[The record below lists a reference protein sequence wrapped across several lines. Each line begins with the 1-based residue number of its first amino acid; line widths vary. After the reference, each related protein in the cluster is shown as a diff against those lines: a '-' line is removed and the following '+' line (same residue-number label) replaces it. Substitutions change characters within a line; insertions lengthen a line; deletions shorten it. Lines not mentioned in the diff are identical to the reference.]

1 MGPGDN
7 DGNPLKKGIT
17 DDIKKAFRLPSV
29 EEFGKAYEG
38 ISAGAIK
45 INATFGQTKERIVEI
60 QTAIADTA
68 PGIYRLGGN
77 LSSVTNTI
85 DEIAKASRRNVIANS
100 EDVTKMFAA
109 QKILGGTVKEISDS
123 FLNVGIGISQIPKEL
138 EKSINYIRSIGGN
151 TTAVMKDVA
160 GNMDKMNRYQF
171 EGGVQGLTKMA
182 AQASMLRFD
191 MKETFTLAENVL
203 NPEGAIDVASAFQR
217 LGVSAG
223 ALVDPFQLMNQS
235 INDPSGLQD
244 SLANVSKQFTY
255 FDEETK
261 SFKINPQGVL
271 TLREMEKAAGI
282 STGSLSKMGLAAAEL
297 DKRISEVN
305 AAGLHFGSE
314 EDKQYLQNIASMG
327 KGGKYEVEL
336 KDGTKKE
343 LQQLNQEEFDEL
355 IDEQKKGPKT
365 LEEIA
370 RGQMTYTEVM
380 ANDVEAIRIAVAS
393 GVVTQREFLKGL
405 KDVGDVAIGL
415 TGRASSSK
423 GLGDTKAARDTVSGL
438 IGDMKGLFM
447 DLTGDN
453 KSTKEAFSDYLK
465 NLREKGV
472 EISKSLENKAI
483 KILEDSRDELDNSNG
498 AQKAASKIYDTLLN
512 GAKVNNIQGNRP
524 ISTLIEGNRT
534 TSVRETVSNGGP
546 SVNQS
551 SKLTFDGKSA
561 IDININQSSQETLT
575 AKHKEEVSKI
585 VLDVITSTIGQQ
597 YFVNLNSTD
606 NPTKAPTGKTLGRTG
621 INA

>member
-1 MGPGDN
+1 MANDDN
-7 DGNPLKKGIT
+7 PIKKGIY
-17 DDIKKAFRLPSV
+17 DDVKKAYSLPSV
-29 EEFGKAYEG
+29 EEFTNAYEG

-45 INATFGQTKERIVEI
+45 INAAFGQTKQRLVEI

-68 PGIYRLGGN
+68 PGVRRLGGGIEN
-77 LSSVTNTI
+77 VTNTI
-85 DEIAKASRRNVIANS
+85 NEIAKASRRNVIANS
-100 EDVTKMFAA
+100 EDVSKMYAA
-109 QKILGGTVKEISDS
+109 QKILGGTVEDISNS
-123 FLNVGIGISQIPKEL
+123 FLNVGVGISQIPKEL
-138 EKSINYIRSIGGN
+138 EKSINYIQSIGGN
-151 TTAVMKDVA
+151 TTAVMKDVRE
-160 GNMDKMNRYQF
+160 NMNQMNRYQF

-191 MKETFTLAENVL
+191 MKETFALAEKVL
-203 NPEGAIDVASAFQR
+203 TPEGAIEVASAFQR

-223 ALVDPFQLMNQS
+223 SLVDPFSLMNQS

-255 FDEETK
+255 FDEKTK
-261 SFKINPQGVL
+261 TFKINPQGVL
-271 TLREMEKAAGI
+271 TLREMEKAANL
-282 STGSLSKMGLAAAEL
+282 TQGSLSKMGLAAAEL

-355 IDEQKKGPKT
+355 IDEQKNGPKT

-370 RGQMTYTEVM
+370 RGQMTYMEVM
-380 ANDVEAIRIAVAS
+380 ANDVTAIRMAVAA

-405 KDVGDVAIGL
+405 KDVGEVGTSL
-415 TGRASSSK
+415 TKNASK
-423 GLGDTKAARDTVSGL
+423 ELADTGAVRNTVSGL
-438 IGDMKGLFM
+438 IGDMKTLFL

-453 KSTKEAFSDYLK
+453 KTTKEAFNDYVN
-465 NLREKGV
+465 NLREQGV
-472 EISKSLENKAI
+472 KISESLQGKAI
-483 KILEDSRDELDNSNG
+483 KILEASRNELDNSNS
-498 AQKAASKIYDTLLN
+498 AQRTANKVYDTLLG

-524 ISTLIEGNRT
+524 ISSLIDGNRT
-534 TSVRETVSNGGP
+534 TAIKETVSNGG
-546 SVNQS
+546 SLINQS
-551 SKLTFDGKSA
+551 SKITFDGKT
-561 IDININQSSQETLT
+561 DINVNIKQDPQESLT

-585 VLDVITSTIGQQ
+585 VVDVFNTTQVQQ
-597 YFVNLNSTD
+597 LIANVSSTD
-606 NPTKAPTGKTLGRTG
+606 SSIKAPIGKTLARTG
-621 INA
+621 ANT

>member
-1 MGPGDN
+1 MANDDN
-7 DGNPLKKGIT
+7 PIKKGIY
-17 DDIKKAFRLPSV
+17 DDVKKAYSLPSV
-29 EEFGKAYEG
+29 EEFTNAYEG

-45 INATFGQTKERIVEI
+45 INAAFGQTKQRLVEI

-68 PGIYRLGGN
+68 PGVRRLGGRIED
-77 LSSVTNTI
+77 VTNTI
-85 DEIAKASRRNVIANS
+85 NEIAKASRRNVIANS
-100 EDVTKMFAA
+100 EDVSKMYAA
-109 QKILGGTVKEISDS
+109 QKILGGTVEDISNS
-123 FLNVGIGISQIPKEL
+123 FLNVGVGISQIPKEL
-138 EKSINYIRSIGGN
+138 EKSINYIQSIGGN
-151 TTAVMKDVA
+151 TTAVMKDVRE
-160 GNMDKMNRYQF
+160 NMNQMNRYQF

-191 MKETFTLAENVL
+191 MKETFALAEKVL
-203 NPEGAIDVASAFQR
+203 TPEGAIEVASAFQR

-223 ALVDPFQLMNQS
+223 SLVDPFSLMNQS

-255 FDEETK
+255 FDEKTK
-261 SFKINPQGVL
+261 TFKINPQGVL
-271 TLREMEKAAGI
+271 TLREMEKAANL
-282 STGSLSKMGLAAAEL
+282 TQGSLSKMGLAAAEL

-355 IDEQKKGPKT
+355 IDEQKNGPKT

-370 RGQMTYTEVM
+370 RGQMTYMEVM
-380 ANDVEAIRIAVAS
+380 ANDVTAIRMAVAA

-405 KDVGDVAIGL
+405 KDVGEVGTSL
-415 TGRASSSK
+415 TKNASK
-423 GLGDTKAARDTVSGL
+423 ELADTGAVRNTVSGL
-438 IGDMKGLFM
+438 IGDMKTLFL

-453 KSTKEAFSDYLK
+453 KTTKEAFNDYVN
-465 NLREKGV
+465 NLREQGV
-472 EISKSLENKAI
+472 KISESLQGKAI
-483 KILEDSRDELDNSNG
+483 KILEASRNELDNSNS
-498 AQKAASKIYDTLLN
+498 AQRTANKVYDTLLG

-524 ISTLIEGNRT
+524 ISSLIDGNRT
-534 TSVRETVSNGGP
+534 TAIKETVSNGG
-546 SVNQS
+546 SLINQS
-551 SKLTFDGKSA
+551 SKITFDGKT
-561 IDININQSSQETLT
+561 DINVNIKQDPQESLT

-585 VLDVITSTIGQQ
+585 VVDVFNTTQVQQ
-597 YFVNLNSTD
+597 LIANVSSTD
-606 NPTKAPTGKTLGRTG
+606 SSIKAPIGKTLARTG
-621 INA
+621 ANT

>member
-1 MGPGDN
+1 MANDDN
-7 DGNPLKKGIT
+7 PIKKGIY
-17 DDIKKAFRLPSV
+17 DDVKKAYSLPSV
-29 EEFGKAYEG
+29 EEFTNAYEG

-45 INATFGQTKERIVEI
+45 INAAFGQTKQRLVEI

-68 PGIYRLGGN
+68 PGVSRLGGKIED
-77 LSSVTNTI
+77 VTNTI
-85 DEIAKASRRNVIANS
+85 NEIAKASRRNVIANS
-100 EDVTKMFAA
+100 EDVSKMYAA
-109 QKILGGTVKEISDS
+109 QKILGGTVEDISNS
-123 FLNVGIGISQIPKEL
+123 FLNVGVGISQIPKEL
-138 EKSINYIRSIGGN
+138 EKSINYIQSIGGN
-151 TTAVMKDVA
+151 TTAVMKDVRE
-160 GNMDKMNRYQF
+160 NMNQMNRYQF

-191 MKETFTLAENVL
+191 MKETFALAEKVL
-203 NPEGAIDVASAFQR
+203 TPEGAIEVASAFQR

-223 ALVDPFQLMNQS
+223 SLVDPFSLMNQS

-255 FDEETK
+255 FDEKTK
-261 SFKINPQGVL
+261 TFKINPQGVL
-271 TLREMEKAAGI
+271 TLREMEKAANL
-282 STGSLSKMGLAAAEL
+282 TQGSLSKMGLAAAEL

-355 IDEQKKGPKT
+355 IDEQKNGPKT

-370 RGQMTYTEVM
+370 RGQMTYMEVM
-380 ANDVEAIRIAVAS
+380 ANDVTAIRMAVAA

-405 KDVGDVAIGL
+405 KDVGEVGTSL
-415 TGRASSSK
+415 TKNASK
-423 GLGDTKAARDTVSGL
+423 ELADTGAVRNTVSGL
-438 IGDMKGLFM
+438 IGDMKTLFL

-453 KSTKEAFSDYLK
+453 KTTKEAFNDYVN
-465 NLREKGV
+465 NLREQGV
-472 EISKSLENKAI
+472 KISESLQGKAI
-483 KILEDSRDELDNSNG
+483 KILEASRNELDNSNS
-498 AQKAASKIYDTLLN
+498 AQRTANKVYDTLLG

-524 ISTLIEGNRT
+524 ISSLIDGNRT
-534 TSVRETVSNGGP
+534 TAIKETVSNGG
-546 SVNQS
+546 SLINQS
-551 SKLTFDGKSA
+551 SKITFDGKT
-561 IDININQSSQETLT
+561 DINVNIKQDPQESLT

-585 VLDVITSTIGQQ
+585 VVDVFNTTQVQQ
-597 YFVNLNSTD
+597 LIANVSSTD
-606 NPTKAPTGKTLGRTG
+606 SSIKAPIGKTLARTG
-621 INA
+621 ANT